1 MEDLLFNKVLVC
13 SWLWYV
19 SKPQMGRRAYWSI
32 FKLGGLSMY
41 AFFQPRISVA
51 QEEADIKAM
60 IDEEY
65 EQREQEHI
73 DYYKQM
79 EEDYYKD
86 IEMMTYDD

>member
-1 MEDLLFNKVLVC
+1 
-13 SWLWYV
+13 
-19 SKPQMGRRAYWSI
+19 
-32 FKLGGLSMY
+32 MY

-65 EQREQEHI
+65 ERKEQEER

-79 EEDYYKD
+79 EDSYYKSLED
-86 IEMMTYDD
+86 